1 MEYME
6 KTKKTLKFWVPPVL
20 WAMVIFFFS
29 SQPSVRTIDIYW
41 QDFILKKTA
50 HMIEYGVLATLLYR
64 AFMGSDFTKKKALI
78 FSLVLTIFYAATD
91 EIHQAYIPGREARLR
106 DVIFDTI
113 GASLA
118 LYSIKVKVK

>member
-1 MEYME
+1 MEHMG
-6 KTKKTLKFWVPPVL
+6 KTKKILKFWAPPVL